1 MDQNGRLWS
10 SSSRSDP
17 VLQQLWPSLKQCQ
30 SRLGKA
36 SKVFFDD
43 GGRGGVRQ
51 KLRISGDKFQ
61 GNATKDVEPNPEKRK
76 FTSEGDPQKNGM
88 KSLLTTTNNHCVMRA
103 YCPSTCIPTSHA
115 QNEQKIK
122 ADIPIVYPNYSWRIP
137 MITILSWLCPNL
149 SYFYRSQNTKA

>member
-10 SSSRSDP
+10 SSSRSDS
-17 VLQQLWPSLKQCQ
+17 VLQQLRPSLKQCQ

-61 GNATKDVEPNPEKRK
+61 GNATKDVEPNPEKRN
-76 FTSEGDPQKNGM
+76 FTSEGDPGEPQKNGM
-88 KSLLTTTNNHCVMRA
+88 KSLLTTPNNHCVMRA
-103 YCPSTCIPTSHA
+103 Y
-115 QNEQKIK
+115 
-122 ADIPIVYPNYSWRIP
+122 
-137 MITILSWLCPNL
+137 
-149 SYFYRSQNTKA
+149 